1 MAEKAGMRFG
11 QPTLEIP
18 ATSVVGKVQSELA
31 TTETLYAGERTDS
44 KSRCAVPSTRV
55 KATIV

>member
-1 MAEKAGMRFG
+1 MQFG

-18 ATSVVGKVQSELA
+18 AMPVVGNGQPELA
-31 TTETLYAGERTDS
+31 MMETPYEKEMTEWKD
-44 KSRCAVPSTRV
+44 RCAVPSTRV